1 MENVHKGFEKYN
13 CDECAKI
20 SYKILDWSNIL
31 QLFMKKDSI
40 VINVAKLL
48 LEDAI
53 WKCSWKKLWIQLWS
67 LWQKFHQ
74 SFHESDKTL
83 DWNYKLQLFMKM
95 KRFNFDQCGKN
106 FAIGCNLN
114 DHEIDSYNW
123 IVNISFFGFGLISYF
138 FYNSVFLKV
147 FYVLFYSS
155 VLCPVLLCCF
165 LSRSQKIMTSLSRYE
180 VLVF

>member
-1 MENVHKGFEKYN
+1 MLFESVHRN
-13 CDECAKI
+13 
-20 SYKILDWSNIL
+20 
-31 QLFMKKDSI
+31 
-40 VINVAKLL
+40 
-48 LEDAI
+48 
-53 WKCSWKKLWIQLWS
+53 CSWKKLWIQLWS
-67 LWQKFHQ
+67 LWQKHQ

-155 VLCPVLLCCF
+155 VLCPVLPYCF
-165 LSRSQKIMTSLSRYE
+165 LFK
-180 VLVF
+180 VFFVQVFFFHVFYCGYTLFTTLLNNKVAMIR